1 MAHTIDERPTV
12 IGNKIII
19 TGTYTAGSNLETIDL
34 DGLLSNIDFCSVQMT
49 GFSNRQTVLIPNGE
63 AGIIDG
69 AGGGGGTEND
79 NDDFVQIY
87 IRDMAIKQV
96 SSSPTT
102 FVIGSQMKT
111 ATTVGGLWMV
121 IGTR

>member
-19 TGTYTAGSNLETIDL
+19 TGTYTPGLQETIQL
-34 DGLLSNIDFCSVQMT
+34 DGLLSNIDFCTVQMT
-49 GFSNRQTVLIPNGE
+49 DFPDRQFFLIPDGE
-63 AGIIDG
+63 AGILD
-69 AGGGGGTEND
+69 GGGGGNEN

-87 IRDMAIKQV
+87 IRDMAMKQV
-96 SSSPTT
+96 STSPTT
-102 FVIGSQMKT
+102 FVISSQMKT
-111 ATTVGGLWMV
+111 APTVGGLWMV

>member
-1 MAHTIDERPTV
+1 MAFTIDERPTV

-19 TGTYTAGSNLETIDL
+19 TGTYTAGGAQTIEL
-34 DGLLSNIDFCSVQMT
+34 DGLLSNIDFCAVQLT
-49 GFSNRQTVLIPNGE
+49 ALGARQHVLIPDGE

-69 AGGGGGTEND
+69 GGGGNEN

-87 IRDMAIKQV
+87 IQDMAIKNV

-102 FVIGSQMKT
+102 FLITSQMKN
-111 ATTVGGLWMV
+111 APVVGGLWMV

>member
-12 IGNKIII
+12 MGNKVMI
-19 TGTYTAGSNLETIDL
+19 TGTYTASAIEQIDL
-34 DGLLSNIDFCSVQMT
+34 SHLLSNIDFCAVQMT
-49 GFSNRQTVLIPNGE
+49 AIPNRQFLLIPDGE

-69 AGGGGGTEND
+69 GGGGNEN

-87 IRDMAIKQV
+87 IQDIAIKDV
-96 SSSPTT
+96 SISPTMFT
-102 FVIGSQMKT
+102 ISSQMKT
-111 ATTVGGLWMV
+111 ANTVGGLWMV

>member
-1 MAHTIDERPTV
+1 MAFTIDERPTV

-19 TGTYTAGSNLETIDL
+19 TGTYTAG
-34 DGLLSNIDFCSVQMT
+34 GA
-49 GFSNRQTVLIPNGE
+49 QT
-63 AGIIDG
+63 GIIDG
-69 AGGGGGTEND
+69 GGGGNEN

-87 IRDMAIKQV
+87 IQDMAIKNV

-102 FVIGSQMKT
+102 FLITSQMKN
-111 ATTVGGLWMV
+111 APVVGGLWMV

>member
-49 GFSNRQTVLIPNGE
+49 GFSNRQTVLIPDGE

-69 AGGGGGTEND
+69 GGGGNEN
-79 NDDFVQIY
+79 NDDSVQIY

-96 SSSPTT
+96 SLSPTT

>member
-12 IGNKIII
+12 IGNKVMI
-19 TGTYTAGSNLETIDL
+19 TGTYTASAGEVIDL
-34 DGLLSNIDFCSVQMT
+34 SHLLSNIDFCTVQMT
-49 GFSNRQTVLIPNGE
+49 ALPNRQFVLIPDGE

-69 AGGGGGTEND
+69 GGGGNEN

-87 IRDMAIKQV
+87 IQDMAIKNV
-96 SSSPTT
+96 SVSPTT
-102 FVIGSQMKT
+102 FSINSSMKT
-111 ATTVGGLWMV
+111 AALVGGLWMV

>member
-19 TGTYTAGSNLETIDL
+19 TGTYTAGSAFEHIELN
-34 DGLLSNIDFCSVQMT
+34 GLLSNIDFCTVQMT
-49 GFSNRQTVLIPNGE
+49 GLGDRQSFLIPDGE

-69 AGGGGGTEND
+69 AGGGNHD
-79 NDDFVQIY
+79 NDDLVQLY
-87 IRDMAIKQV
+87 IQDVSIKDTTV
-96 SSSPTT
+96 SPTYFSIT
-102 FVIGSQMKT
+102 SQMKT